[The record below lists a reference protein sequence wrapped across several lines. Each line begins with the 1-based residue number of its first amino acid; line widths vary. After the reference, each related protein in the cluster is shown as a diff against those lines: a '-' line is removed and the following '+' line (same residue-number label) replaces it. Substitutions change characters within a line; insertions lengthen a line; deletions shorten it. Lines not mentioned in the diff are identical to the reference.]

1 MTKRRPWWSDS
12 PAQRAGRQLRL
23 PALLLAGFLVF
34 VFAPK
39 PVMAA
44 PAKPGNGLRQLATVA
59 PPVVRGKA
67 RPLRPALKRA
77 QPKAPPP
84 SEPLASNPADY
95 LVATLGAA
103 EVLAGDF
110 QGVHGAASFY
120 GHAFQGRRTASGETF
135 DVREFTGASNRFPL
149 GSKVAV
155 YRPDT
160 EACVIVRINDR
171 MAGHRKRVI
180 DLSRSAAEA
189 LGSLRA
195 GVAIVR
201 VARLDPAHAAALFAG
216 EGETDA
222 RQACRAA
229 FGLPEMPDFYG
240 QPPSEADFS
249 LPVQDLGMQ

>member
-1 MTKRRPWWSDS
+1 M
-12 PAQRAGRQLRL
+12 
-23 PALLLAGFLVF
+23 PALLLAGAMFSF
-34 VFAPK
+34 FAP
-39 PVMAA
+39 PQVAA
-44 PAKPGNGLRQLATVA
+44 AVARAGPAAGVPAKPAAKSAAKMIGRSPNA
-59 PPVVRGKA
+59 VRAALPRA
-67 RPLRPALKRA
+67 R
-77 QPKAPPP
+77 PKAPPP
-84 SEPLASNPADY
+84 SEPLANNPADY

-189 LGSLRA
+189 LGSLRS

-216 EGETDA
+216 EGEGDA

-229 FGLPEMPDFYG
+229 FGLPEAPDFYG
-240 QPPSEADFS
+240 RPLPEADFS
-249 LPVQDLGMQ
+249 LPVQELGMQ